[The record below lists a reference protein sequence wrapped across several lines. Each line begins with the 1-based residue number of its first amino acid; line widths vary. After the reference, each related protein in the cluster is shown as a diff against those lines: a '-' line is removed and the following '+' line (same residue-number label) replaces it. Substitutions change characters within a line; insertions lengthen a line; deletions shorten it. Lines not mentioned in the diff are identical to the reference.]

1 MVQIFEAEP
10 HKPRRVSVRE
20 SKEKPTSHD
29 NPTREIETREK
40 QEVESER
47 SRPGNVFLPV
57 VDIVEQAGEFL
68 VTADLPGVDEQH
80 VDVRLENGNL
90 AIHADLAVE
99 PEPEWQPIYDEYRV
113 GSYYREFSLSDRIDV
128 NEIKA
133 SMKDGVLEL
142 HLPKAEKHRPRSIEV
157 KAG

>member
-1 MVQIFEAEP
+1 MSNE
-10 HKPRRVSVRE
+10 
-20 SKEKPTSHD
+20 
-29 NPTREIETREK
+29 NMTREIETREK
-40 QEVESER
+40 QEVEREQT
-47 SRPGNVFLPV
+47 RPGTVFRPD
-57 VDIVEQAGEFL
+57 VDIVEQAGEFV

-90 AIHADLAVE
+90 AIRADLAVE

-113 GSYYREFSLSDRIDV
+113 GSYYREFALSDRIEV

-142 HLPKAEKHRPRSIEV
+142 HLPKAERHRPRSIEV